1 MATYSSSE
9 KTKNSL
15 IEAAGQ
21 LIAELGLA
29 CVSVRAIASRAN
41 ENIGTIHYHFGNK
54 EGLFAEVI
62 NTVIERWEA
71 APLEKEL
78 VQLDL
83 HDRHDQAM
91 AIRCIVERM
100 SRLIFS
106 PQAPGWHRQVIY
118 QVMQHPGTLQDMF
131 RSRVI
136 NPENQLAVNLFQQI
150 DPNLSYEQAYAHTLT
165 IQSPLIVHADY
176 QGAVLRELKQSAYS
190 RDYIAYLENT
200 LISQKQKFFDLP
212 LV

>member
-1 MATYSSSE
+1 MTTYSSSE

-21 LIAELGLA
+21 LIAELGLSN
-29 CVSVRAIASRAN
+29 VSVRTIASLAK

-62 NTVIERWEA
+62 NEVIQRWEA
-71 APLEKEL
+71 VPLEKEL
-78 VQLDL
+78 ATLDL
-83 HDRHDQAM
+83 TNRTDQAI
-91 AIRCIVERM
+91 AIRRVVERM
-100 SRLIFS
+100 SQLIFS
-106 PQAPGWHRQVIY
+106 AQAPDWHRQVIY
-118 QVMQHPGTLQDMF
+118 QVMQQPGILRDMF
-131 RSRVI
+131 SHRVI
-136 NPENQLAVNLFQQI
+136 TPENQFTVELFQHI

-165 IQSPLIVHADY
+165 IQSPLIVLADY
-176 QGAVLRELKQSAYS
+176 QTAVLSELNQPGYNQE
-190 RDYIAYLENT
+190 YITYLENI

>member
-9 KTKNSL
+9 ITKDTL

-21 LIAELGLA
+21 LIADLGLSA
-29 CVSVRAIASRAN
+29 VSVRAIASRAK

-62 NTVIERWEA
+62 NKVIERWEA
-71 APLEKEL
+71 APLKNEL
-78 VQLDL
+78 APLDL
-83 HDRHDQAM
+83 TNRNDQAM
-91 AIRCIVERM
+91 AIRRIVERM

-106 PQAPGWHRQVIY
+106 SRAPEWHREVIY
-118 QVMQHPGTLQDMF
+118 QVMQHPGPLQEMF
-131 RSRVI
+131 RERVI
-136 NPENQLAVNLFQQI
+136 TPENTLTVHLFQRI
-150 DPNLSYEQAYAHTLT
+150 DQSLSFEQAYAHTLT
-165 IQSPLIVHADY
+165 IQSSLIVHADY
-176 QGAVLRELKQSAYS
+176 QNAVLRELQQTDYS
-190 RDYIAYLENT
+190 REYIAYMENI

>member
-9 KTKNSL
+9 ITKDAL

-21 LIAELGLA
+21 LIADLGLS
-29 CVSVRAIASRAN
+29 CVSVRAIASRAK

-54 EGLFAEVI
+54 EGLFTEVI
-62 NTVIERWEA
+62 NKVIERWEA
-71 APLEKEL
+71 VPLEDEL
-78 VQLDL
+78 KQLDL
-83 HDRHDQAM
+83 DNRHDQAQ
-91 AIRCIVERM
+91 AIRRTVERM

-106 PQAPGWHRQVIY
+106 PEAPDWHRQVIY
-118 QVMQHPGTLQDMF
+118 QVMQHTGALQDMF

-136 NPENQLAVNLFQQI
+136 TPENNQTITLFQHI
-150 DPNLSYEQAYAHTLT
+150 DPSLSYEQAYTHTLT
-165 IQSPLIVHADY
+165 IQSSLIVHADY
-176 QGAVLRELKQSAYS
+176 QNAVLSELNQTSYS
-190 RDYIAYLENT
+190 REYIAYLENV

>member
-9 KTKNSL
+9 VTKNAL

-21 LIAELGLA
+21 LIADLGLT
-29 CVSVRAIASRAN
+29 CVSVRAIAMLAQ

-54 EGLFAEVI
+54 EGLLVEVI
-62 NTVIERWEA
+62 NKVIERWEA
-71 APLEKEL
+71 VPVENEL
-78 VQLDL
+78 AQLDL
-83 HDRHDQAM
+83 NDRHDQAV
-91 AIRCIVERM
+91 AIRRIIERM

-106 PQAPGWHRQVIY
+106 ADAPDWHRQVIY
-118 QVMQHPGTLQDMF
+118 QVMQHTGTLQEMF

-136 NPENQLAVNLFQQI
+136 TPENSQTIHLLQRI
-150 DPNLSYEQAYAHTLT
+150 DPSLSYEQAYAHTLT
-165 IQSPLIVHADY
+165 IQSALIVHADY
-176 QGAVLRELKQSAYS
+176 QNAVLSELNMADYS
-190 RDYIAYLENT
+190 REYIAYMEDI